1 MWEENSFWSPVAEGC
16 YLVLFYT
23 LSKLEYG
30 RGKGGRL

>member
-1 MWEENSFWSPVAEGC
+1 MWEENSFWSPVVEGC